1 MPPLFD
7 RNLLRFLLRL
17 REVSIERIL
26 DSPETLS
33 DLLDLLDR
41 DLLTLLDRVAEL
53 RDIES
58 KPVAESVEPLGKDMS
73 LGSVEILRLLY
84 RRYI

>member
-1 MPPLFD
+1 MPPLLD

-58 KPVAESVEPLGKDMS
+58 KPVAEGVEPLGKDMS